1 MATTKA
7 AFIQQA
13 TSIDRLLTEVNDMY
27 TNTYSTQVSGSVANS
42 QVQLGEL
49 DNEVISLKAKLE
61 RLKTVSDTYDREY
74 LDRMEEKPLG
84 GFWRSRGVSTLQDWV
99 LLSFFVLYTFITIGL
114 IVLAVM
120 NVTYPLIYVVFI
132 SLISFV
138 TGIMIA
144 AVLVRFG

>member
-1 MATTKA
+1 MTTKA
-7 AFIQQA
+7 AFIEQA
-13 TSIDRLLTEVNDMY
+13 TTINRLLTAVDDLY
-27 TNTYSTQVSGSVANS
+27 TNYSRQVSGSGNS
-42 QVQLGEL
+42 HTQLGEL
-49 DNEVISLKAKLE
+49 GNEVVSLKAKLE

-99 LLSFFVLYTFITIGL
+99 LLSFFVIYTFITIGL
-114 IVLAVM
+114 IILAVM
-120 NVTYPLIYVVFI
+120 NVTYPLMYVVFI

-138 TGIMIA
+138 MGIMIA

>member
-1 MATTKA
+1 MTSSKDTFIEEATT
-7 AFIQQA
+7 
-13 TSIDRLLTEVNDMY
+13 IDRLLTEVNDMY
-27 TNTYSTQVSGSVANS
+27 TNTYSRQVSGSGNS
-42 QVQLGEL
+42 HTQLGEL
-49 DNEVISLKAKLE
+49 DNEVVSLKAKLE

-84 GFWRSRGVSTLQDWV
+84 GFWISRGVSTLQDWV
-99 LLSFFVLYTFITIGL
+99 LLSFFALYTFITIGL
-114 IVLAVM
+114 IILAVM
-120 NVTYPLIYVVFI
+120 NVTYPLMYVVFI

>member
-1 MATTKA
+1 MKTRT
-7 AFIQQA
+7 AFIEQA

-27 TNTYSTQVSGSVANS
+27 TKYRRQVSGSGNS
-42 QVQLGEL
+42 HIQLGEL
-49 DNEVISLKAKLE
+49 GNEVVSLKAKLE

-99 LLSFFVLYTFITIGL
+99 LLSFFVIYTFITIGL
-114 IVLAVM
+114 IILAVM
-120 NVTYPLIYVVFI
+120 NVTYPLMYVVFI

-138 TGIMIA
+138 MGIMIA

>member
-1 MATTKA
+1 MPTRT
-7 AFIQQA
+7 AFIEQA
-13 TSIDRLLTEVNDMY
+13 TSIDRLLTAVDELY
-27 TNTYSTQVSGSVANS
+27 TNRYVRGSGNS
-42 QVQLGEL
+42 YIQLGDL

-120 NVTYPLIYVVFI
+120 NVTYPLMYVVFI

-138 TGIMIA
+138 MGIMIA

>member
-1 MATTKA
+1 MATKA

-13 TSIDRLLTEVNDMY
+13 TTIDRLLTEVNDLY
-27 TNTYSTQVSGSVANS
+27 TNTYSRQVSGSGNS
-42 QVQLGEL
+42 HTQLGEL
-49 DNEVISLKAKLE
+49 DNEVVSLRAKLE

-99 LLSFFVLYTFITIGL
+99 LLSFFALYTFITIGL
-114 IVLAVM
+114 IILAVM
-120 NVTYPLIYVVFI
+120 NTTYPLTYVVFI

-138 TGIMIA
+138 MGIMIS

>member
-1 MATTKA
+1 MTTRT
-7 AFIQQA
+7 AFIEQA

-27 TNTYSTQVSGSVANS
+27 TDYSRQVRGSGNS
-42 QVQLGEL
+42 HTQLGEL
-49 DNEVISLKAKLE
+49 GNEVVSLKAKLE

-99 LLSFFVLYTFITIGL
+99 LLSFFVIYTFITIGL
-114 IVLAVM
+114 IILAVM
-120 NVTYPLIYVVFI
+120 NVTYPLMYVVFI

-138 TGIMIA
+138 MGIMIA

>member
-1 MATTKA
+1 MTTRT
-7 AFIQQA
+7 AFIQQV
-13 TSIDRLLTEVNDMY
+13 TTVDRLLTEANDLY
-27 TNTYSTQVSGSVANS
+27 TNTYSRQVSGSGNS
-42 QVQLGEL
+42 HTQLGEL
-49 DNEVISLKAKLE
+49 DNEVVSLKAKLE

-84 GFWRSRGVSTLQDWV
+84 GFWISRGVSTLQDWV
-99 LLSFFVLYTFITIGL
+99 LLSFFALYTFITIGL
-114 IVLAVM
+114 IILAVM
-120 NVTYPLIYVVFI
+120 NTTYPLMYVVFI

>member
-1 MATTKA
+1 MTTRT
-7 AFIQQA
+7 AFIQEA
-13 TSIDRLLTEVNDMY
+13 TSMDRLLTEVNDMY
-27 TNTYSTQVSGSVANS
+27 TNTYSRQVSGSGNS
-42 QVQLGEL
+42 HTQLGEL
-49 DNEVISLKAKLE
+49 DNEVVSLRAKLE

-99 LLSFFVLYTFITIGL
+99 LLSFFVIYTFITIGL
-114 IVLAVM
+114 IILAVM
-120 NVTYPLIYVVFI
+120 NTTYPLMYVVFI

-138 TGIMIA
+138 MGIMIS

>member
-1 MATTKA
+1 MTTKA
-7 AFIQQA
+7 AFIEQA
-13 TSIDRLLTEVNDMY
+13 TSINKLLTEVNDLY
-27 TNTYSTQVSGSVANS
+27 TITYSRQVRGSGNS
-42 QVQLGEL
+42 YIQLGEL
-49 DNEVISLKAKLE
+49 GNQVVSLKAKLE

-99 LLSFFVLYTFITIGL
+99 LLSFFVIYTFITIGL
-114 IVLAVM
+114 IILAVM
-120 NVTYPLIYVVFI
+120 NVTYPLMYVVFI

-138 TGIMIA
+138 MGIMIA

>member
-1 MATTKA
+1 MTTKA
-7 AFIQQA
+7 AFIEQA
-13 TSIDRLLTEVNDMY
+13 TSIDRLLTEVNDLY
-27 TNTYSTQVSGSVANS
+27 TNTYSRQVRGSGNS
-42 QVQLGEL
+42 HTQLGEL
-49 DNEVISLKAKLE
+49 GNEVVSLKAKLE

-99 LLSFFVLYTFITIGL
+99 LLSFFVIYTFITIGL
-114 IVLAVM
+114 IILAVM
-120 NVTYPLIYVVFI
+120 NVTYPLMYVVFI

-138 TGIMIA
+138 MGIMIA

>member
-1 MATTKA
+1 MTSSKDTFIEEATT
-7 AFIQQA
+7 
-13 TSIDRLLTEVNDMY
+13 IDRLLTEVNDMY
-27 TNTYSTQVSGSVANS
+27 TNTYSRQVSGSGNS
-42 QVQLGEL
+42 HTQLGEL
-49 DNEVISLKAKLE
+49 DNEVVSLKAKLE

-99 LLSFFVLYTFITIGL
+99 LLSFFALYTFITIGL
-114 IVLAVM
+114 IILAVM
-120 NVTYPLIYVVFI
+120 NVTYPLMYVVFI
-132 SLISFV
+132 SLISCV

>member
-1 MATTKA
+1 MTTNA
-7 AFIQQA
+7 AFIEQA
-13 TSIDRLLTEVNDMY
+13 TRIDGLLTEVYDLY
-27 TNTYSTQVSGSVANS
+27 TDRQVRGSGNS
-42 QVQLGEL
+42 YIQLGEL
-49 DNEVISLKAKLE
+49 GNKVVSLKAKLE

-99 LLSFFVLYTFITIGL
+99 LLSFFVIYTFITIGL
-114 IVLAVM
+114 IILAVM
-120 NVTYPLIYVVFI
+120 NVTYPLMYVVFI

-138 TGIMIA
+138 MGIMIA

>member
-1 MATTKA
+1 MTTKA
-7 AFIQQA
+7 AFIEQA
-13 TSIDRLLTEVNDMY
+13 TSIDRLLTEVNDLY
-27 TNTYSTQVSGSVANS
+27 TNTYSRQVSGSGNS
-42 QVQLGEL
+42 HTQLGEL
-49 DNEVISLKAKLE
+49 GNEVVSLKAKLE

-99 LLSFFVLYTFITIGL
+99 LLSFFVIYTFITIGL
-114 IVLAVM
+114 IILAVM
-120 NVTYPLIYVVFI
+120 NVTYPLMYVVFI

-138 TGIMIA
+138 MGIMIA

>member
-1 MATTKA
+1 MTTRT
-7 AFIQQA
+7 AFIEQA

-27 TNTYSTQVSGSVANS
+27 TDYSRQVRGSGNS
-42 QVQLGEL
+42 HTQLGEL
-49 DNEVISLKAKLE
+49 GNEVVSLKAKLE

-99 LLSFFVLYTFITIGL
+99 LLSFFVIYTFITIGL
-114 IVLAVM
+114 IVLAIL
-120 NVTYPLIYVVFI
+120 NTTYPLMYVVFI

-138 TGIMIA
+138 IGVMIA

>member
-1 MATTKA
+1 MTTKA
-7 AFIQQA
+7 AFIEQA
-13 TSIDRLLTEVNDMY
+13 TSIDRLLTEVNDLY
-27 TNTYSTQVSGSVANS
+27 TNTYSRQVSGSGNS
-42 QVQLGEL
+42 HTQLGEL
-49 DNEVISLKAKLE
+49 GNEVVSLKAKLE

-99 LLSFFVLYTFITIGL
+99 LLSFFVIYTFITIGL
-114 IVLAVM
+114 IVLAIL
-120 NVTYPLIYVVFI
+120 NTTYPLMYVVFI

-138 TGIMIA
+138 IGVMIA

>member
-1 MATTKA
+1 MTTRA
-7 AFIQQA
+7 AFIQQV
-13 TSIDRLLTEVNDMY
+13 TTIDRLLTEVNDMY
-27 TNTYSTQVSGSVANS
+27 TNTYSRQVSGSGNS
-42 QVQLGEL
+42 HTQLGEL
-49 DNEVISLKAKLE
+49 DNEVVSLKAKLE

-84 GFWRSRGVSTLQDWV
+84 GFWISRGVSTLQDWV
-99 LLSFFVLYTFITIGL
+99 LLSFFALYTFITIGL
-114 IVLAVM
+114 IILAVM
-120 NVTYPLIYVVFI
+120 NVTYPLMYVVFI

>member
-1 MATTKA
+1 MRTNA
-7 AFIQQA
+7 AFIEQA
-13 TSIDRLLTEVNDMY
+13 TSIDRLLTAVDDLY
-27 TNTYSTQVSGSVANS
+27 TNYSRQVRGSGNS
-42 QVQLGEL
+42 YIQLGEL
-49 DNEVISLKAKLE
+49 GNKVVSLKAKLE

-99 LLSFFVLYTFITIGL
+99 LLSFFVIYTFITIGL
-114 IVLAVM
+114 IILAVM
-120 NVTYPLIYVVFI
+120 NVTYPLMYVVFI

-138 TGIMIA
+138 MGIMIA

>member
-1 MATTKA
+1 MTMTNA
-7 AFIQQA
+7 AFIQQV
-13 TSIDRLLTEVNDMY
+13 TSINKLLTEVNDLY
-27 TNTYSTQVSGSVANS
+27 TNYSRQVRGSGNS
-42 QVQLGEL
+42 YIQLGEL
-49 DNEVISLKAKLE
+49 GNKVVSLKAKLE

-99 LLSFFVLYTFITIGL
+99 LLSFFVIYTFITIGL
-114 IVLAVM
+114 IILAVM
-120 NVTYPLIYVVFI
+120 NVTYPLMYVVFI

-138 TGIMIA
+138 MGIMIA

>member
-1 MATTKA
+1 MATRA

-13 TSIDRLLTEVNDMY
+13 TTIDRLLTEVNDLY
-27 TNTYSTQVSGSVANS
+27 TNTYSRQVSGSGNS
-42 QVQLGEL
+42 HTQLEEL
-49 DNEVISLKAKLE
+49 DNEVVSLKAKLE

-84 GFWRSRGVSTLQDWV
+84 GFWISRGVSTLQDWV
-99 LLSFFVLYTFITIGL
+99 LLSFFALYTFITIGL
-114 IVLAVM
+114 IILAVM
-120 NVTYPLIYVVFI
+120 NTTYPLMYVVFI

-138 TGIMIA
+138 MGIMIA

>member
-1 MATTKA
+1 MTTRT
-7 AFIQQA
+7 AFIQEA
-13 TSIDRLLTEVNDMY
+13 TSMDRLLTEVNDMY
-27 TNTYSTQVSGSVANS
+27 TNTYSRQVSGSGNS
-42 QVQLGEL
+42 HTQLGEL
-49 DNEVISLKAKLE
+49 DNEVVSLRAKLE

-99 LLSFFVLYTFITIGL
+99 LLSFFVIYTFITIGL
-114 IVLAVM
+114 IILAVM
-120 NVTYPLIYVVFI
+120 NTTYPLTYEVFI

-138 TGIMIA
+138 MGIMIS